1 MVSQILRTHLLAA
14 TSLLKD
20 NKREFNF
27 NVWYLNFKENN
38 SSAKNVKQIFAHKI
52 ISIKFSLCFT
62 WFCKNVQ
69 NCLLGDECQSWEMK
83 KCADEGW
90 AARSVKSIS
99 VLKPTL
105 LRVNR
110 WCVCVFQIMWYYV
123 TWTVEFP
130 AAFNQSVSPFKARMT
145 STPMTAPLVVPL
157 QLYLCYDSFTHVI
170 SVYVNLNLE
179 ASSTCGTR
187 VVSTASILVF
197 CCTESRFTHIKCCQ
211 QSKDLQRSLL
221 WPGYGN

>member
-1 MVSQILRTHLLAA
+1 MQT
-14 TSLLKD
+14 
-20 NKREFNF
+20 REANICP
-27 NVWYLNFKENN
+27 ENN
-38 SSAKNVKQIFAHKI
+38 QHDD
-52 ISIKFSLCFT
+52 FT
-62 WFCKNVQ
+62 LFHLIHLCKNVQ
-69 NCLLGDECQSWEMK
+69 NCWLGDEYQSWEMK

-110 WCVCVFQIMWYYV
+110 WCVCVCVFQIIWYYV

-157 QLYLCYDSFTHVI
+157 QLYLCYESFTHVI

-187 VVSTASILVF
+187 VVSTASILVGF
-197 CCTESRFTHIKCCQ
+197 FLHREPIYAH
-211 QSKDLQRSLL
+211 
-221 WPGYGN
+221 